1 MKWVCSGV
9 YLSQCEIKQ
18 KINEK
23 AQTANFSVL
32 ARGRRP
38 RKELFAK
45 KKWKTRETKTQITQ
59 TFESMATPKS
69 AHPGP

>member
-1 MKWVCSGV
+1 MGLKCVKWAYSGV
-9 YLSQCEIKQ
+9 YLSQTMWNHAK

-38 RKELFAK
+38 RKELFDK
-45 KKWKTRETKTQITQ
+45 NMKTRETNTQITQ
-59 TFESMATPKS
+59 HFEKV
-69 AHPGP
+69 